1 MIYKYI
7 TEGKIREDFRNY
19 QNSIKLFENL
29 KDGNVNPIEVLK
41 NEINFKSD
49 LGKTKRG
56 NPDLYIEAQISAM
69 QNVDSFFIQEKKVS
83 FF

>member
-7 TEGKIREDFRNY
+7 TEGKILEDFRNY

-49 LGKTKRG
+49 LGKIKRG
-56 NPDLYIEAQISAM
+56 NPDL
-69 QNVDSFFIQEKKVS
+69 
-83 FF
+83 